1 MHPSLLAG
9 IEAGGTKFVCAV
21 AERPGVILRSQSF
34 PTRAPHET
42 IADAIGF
49 FRDAAAEFGP
59 IAGLGLASFGPL
71 DLDPSSPGF
80 GSITRTP
87 KPGWSG
93 VNLRAAL
100 IEGLGC
106 PVAVD
111 TDVNGAGLAEG
122 RLGAGQGLDSFVYLT
137 IGTGI
142 GGGLILNGEP
152 VHGLTH
158 PEMGHLL
165 VRRHDSDGDFPGTCA
180 FHGDCVEGLASGT
193 AIFAREGKSLAE
205 YGPEAPLRLAVADYL
220 GQLCASIS
228 LICSP
233 RRLILGGGVMT
244 RGDLFP
250 LIRERTAARLAG
262 YIAHPAAAGGLE
274 DYIVPPALGAAAGI
288 TGALLLG
295 ARAAR

>member
-1 MHPSLLAG
+1 MRPSLLAG

-21 AERPGVILRSQSF
+21 AERPGSILRSQSF
-34 PTRAPHET
+34 PTRAPQET
-42 IADAIGF
+42 IADAVTF
-49 FRDAAAEFGP
+49 FRHAAAEFGP

-87 KPGWSG
+87 KPGWSE
-93 VNLRAAL
+93 VNLRTAL

-111 TDVNGAGLAEG
+111 TDVNGAGLAEA

-193 AIFAREGKSLAE
+193 AIFARQGKSLAD
-205 YGPEAPLRLAVADYL
+205 YAADAPVRLAVADYL

-233 RRLILGGGVMT
+233 RRLILGGGVMM

-262 YIAHPAAAGGLE
+262 YIAHPAMADGLE
-274 DYIVPPALGAAAGI
+274 EYIVPPGLGAAAGI